1 MKYSGSSKFLNQMPK
16 QYIIAGIGTEI
27 GKTVCSAIITKA
39 LEADYWKPV
48 QAGNLTDGD
57 AYWVQKWVPGTRVFE
72 STYALNNPLSPHSAA
87 ELDGIRIELN
97 AFHLPETEQNLIIE
111 LAGGIMVPLNDQQT
125 NLDLIQHLNCPL
137 ILVSK
142 NYLGSINHTLLT
154 YEILKSRNIPIVGII
169 FNGQTNH
176 SGEAFILKHTGLPV
190 LLRVNEE
197 KEINPSIIAHYAQ
210 SFQL

>member
-1 MKYSGSSKFLNQMPK
+1 MPK

-27 GKTVCSAIITKA
+27 GKTVCSAIVTKA
-39 LEADYWKPV
+39 LDANYWKPV

-57 AYWVQKWVPGTRVFE
+57 AYWVQQWVPGTHVFE
-72 STYALNNPLSPHSAA
+72 STYALTNPLSPHTAA

-97 AFHLPETEQNLIIE
+97 AFHLPETDQNLVVE

-125 NLDLIQHLNCPL
+125 NLDLMQQLGLPV

-154 YEILKSRNIPIVGII
+154 YEILKSRNIPMVGII

-176 SGEAFILKHTGLPV
+176 SGEAFILKYTGLPV

-197 KEINPSIIAHYAQ
+197 KEINPSIIAHYAE
-210 SFQL
+210 SFQR